1 MRRIALLLAPL
12 LLASLALTACGGS
25 SPSAAKAAVT
35 VTGTFDKE
43 PSVKIPAAKAAGNLD
58 VETLIHG
65 SGPTITSSDALVG
78 NYVVYI
84 WSGTT
89 HKLAQSTYKSLP
101 ALFAGK
107 LLPGLT
113 TALHNQKVGSRVL
126 AVIPPKD
133 GYGTSG
139 NTQGGVKGTDT
150 LVFVIDLLKAYAAN
164 ATASGTTVSN
174 GGHGLPTVA
183 PGTAGGPPSVTI
195 PKSKPP
201 TALTATTLIQGPGA
215 KVTTGQYVIVQYV
228 GANWRTGKVFD
239 TSWSHGQPLGFVV
252 GVPPAQGGVITG
264 WNSLVGKTVGSRV
277 LLTIPPKDGYGKT
290 GNTQAGI
297 KGTDTLVFV
306 VDILGS
312 YHQAA

>member
-1 MRRIALLLAPL
+1 MRRIAVLLAPL
-12 LLASLALTACGGS
+12 LLASLGLTACGSS
-25 SPSAAKAAVT
+25 SPSAAKTAVT
-35 VTGTFDKE
+35 VTGAFDKE
-43 PSVKIPAAKAAGNLD
+43 PSVKIPAAKATSSLD
-58 VETLIHG
+58 VKTLIHG
-65 SGPTITSSDALVG
+65 SGPTITSTDALVG

-89 HKLAQSTYKSLP
+89 HKLAQSTYTSLP

-113 TALHNQKVGSRVL
+113 TALKNQKIGSRVL

-133 GYGTSG
+133 GYGTAG
-139 NTQGGVKGTDT
+139 NSQGGVKGTDT

-164 ATASGTTVSN
+164 AAATGKAVSN
-174 GGHGLPTVA
+174 GGHGLPTVT
-183 PGTAGGPPSVTI
+183 PGNPPTVTI
-195 PKSKPP
+195 PKGKAP
-201 TALTATTLIQGPGA
+201 TALTSTTLIQGSGP
-215 KVTTGQYVIVQYV
+215 KVTSGQYVIVQYV

-239 TSWSHGQPLGFVV
+239 ASWTHGAPFGFVV
-252 GVPPAQGGVITG
+252 GVPPTQGGVITG
-264 WNSLVGKTVGSRV
+264 WNTGLIGQNAGSRV

-312 YHQAA
+312 YNKAA